1 MGNFRKRTGS
11 IYADVAADL
20 AHSAAKKDPHNPKDA
35 IGAAKP
41 PITTVSFAVLQE
53 LGVAMAEGAMKYGR
67 HNYRAAPVRASI
79 YVDAAFGHIASYFEG
94 EDIDA
99 DSNLHHITKAMA
111 SLTVLRDAIMQG
123 KIVDDRPPKSKVI
136 GRTDLA
142 HHMAD
147 LQAKYPEPKS
157 PYTEA
162 KQP

>member
-1 MGNFRKRTGS
+1 MAN
-11 IYADVAADL
+11 
-20 AHSAAKKDPHNPKDA
+20 DPHNPKDS

-67 HNYRAAPVRASI
+67 HNYRLAPVRASI
-79 YVDAAFGHIASYFEG
+79 YVDATFGHIASYFEG

-99 DSNLHHITKAMA
+99 DSGLHHITKAIA
-111 SLTVLRDAIMQG
+111 SLTVLRDAIIQETV
-123 KIVDDRPPKSKVI
+123 VDDRPPKSKLI

-142 HHMAD
+142 HHMEA
-147 LQAKYPEPKS
+147 LQKKYPEPKA
-157 PYTEA
+157 PFTEI